1 MSWGIIGQDRA
12 VTALQRALVGGTATH
27 PSLFVGPARV
37 GKATLAR
44 CLAQALNC
52 IGDEPPC
59 QACQP
64 CQRIESG
71 IHADIQVITV
81 EASEDEGSQHKDVG
95 VDQIRQVERTIALNP
110 FEGRTR
116 VVIID
121 PADAMTVGAQ
131 NAFLKTL
138 EEPPPHVAFVLVAV
152 GEERLLSTIR
162 SRCRRVELRPT
173 SLRAVEEVLLERGVE
188 RDESRRLAR
197 LSRGRVGWALAL
209 AEDET
214 LMKAR
219 EEALD
224 RARAL
229 GTMTIAQRLEL
240 AEQLA
245 SDFRR
250 GREAVLEQFLEWQS
264 WWRDLLLVRSGA
276 EEGVAN
282 FDLMV
287 DLREDAGRLGRQ
299 EVVAF
304 LRALSAARRQLTENV
319 QPRLVLEALM
329 LEVPV
334 LFLPSG
340 TGRP

>member
-1 MSWGIIGQDRA
+1 MSWGMIGQDRA
-12 VTALQRALVGGTATH
+12 VTALQHAVAGGTATH
-27 PSLFVGPARV
+27 SYLFVGPARV

-44 CLAQALNC
+44 RLAQALNC
-52 IGDEPPC
+52 IGDKPPC

-64 CQRIESG
+64 CQRIEGG
-71 IHADIQVITV
+71 IHADIQVVTV
-81 EASEDEGSQHKDVG
+81 EASEDEGPQHKDVG

-121 PADAMTVGAQ
+121 PADAMTIGAQ

-152 GEERLLSTIR
+152 GEDRLLSTIR
-162 SRCRRVELRPT
+162 SRCRRVDFRLT
-173 SLRAVEEVLLERGVE
+173 SLRTVEEALLEQGVE
-188 RDESRRLAR
+188 GEESRRLAR
-197 LSRGRVGWALAL
+197 LSRGRVGWAMAM
-209 AEDET
+209 AKDES

-219 EEALD
+219 EQALD
-224 RARAL
+224 RARTL

-240 AEQLA
+240 AERLA
-245 SDFRR
+245 GDFRQ
-250 GREAVLEQFLEWQS
+250 GREAVLEQLLEWQS

-282 FDLMV
+282 FDLMA
-287 DLREDAGRLGRQ
+287 DLRVDAGRLGRQ

-304 LRALSAARRQLTENV
+304 LRALSAAHRHLTENV

-334 LFLPSG
+334 LSLPSG
-340 TGRP
+340 AGRT